1 MHLTLRNHTTAA
13 AATTT
18 ILCTATSVI
27 HVACPRCIA
36 LIEDGSVGLGQ
47 LFRYLNK
54 LPTFSL
60 VDAGRLRI
68 MKKGGGGGGGGG
80 VRPRTSGRMS
90 ASNWSGAGEA
100 EAAKDQDE
108 FGEEEEEEE
117 CREIEEG
124 GGEGRGDVE
133 DIQVAMRADD
143 VSYT

>member
-1 MHLTLRNHTTAA
+1 MGLR
-13 AATTT
+13 
-18 ILCTATSVI
+18 
-27 HVACPRCIA
+27 
-36 LIEDGSVGLGQ
+36 Q
-47 LFRYLNK
+47 LFRYLDK

-60 VDAGRLRI
+60 VDTGRLRI

-80 VRPRTSGRMS
+80 GGIRPRTSGQMS

-124 GGEGRGDVE
+124 GGEEEEEEEEE
-133 DIQVAMRADD
+133 DGGMWRTYRLQCEEMTCLIHEEFHKDAWDLF
-143 VSYT
+143 